1 MFTLKIQ
8 FKWEQ
13 FPREEM
19 IAGKGSC
26 PQSSCKKEWE
36 IREQEQEL
44 VVGRSTGSSSV
55 VTGGR

>member
-13 FPREEM
+13 FSREEM
-19 IAGKGSC
+19 IAGKGSH
-26 PQSSCKKEWE
+26 PLSSCKREWE

-44 VVGRSTGSSSV
+44 VLDRSTGS
-55 VTGGR
+55 